1 MPEKK
6 LTKAGDRCKLQCGCR
21 VGNGKGLCRH
31 QVEGLQKEREALDQL
46 ATTCKMPAKK
56 LTKAGDRC
64 KLQCGCRAG
73 KGKGLCG
80 HQVEGLQKER
90 EALDAEWIRKYEKTK
105 VAGDAIVRRIRELV
119 RKRAQPALPC
129 EVDLDL
135 ITACS
140 VLGTKWDLVRRCSL
154 SAGKM
159 GSSKLYWSPSSPNR
173 RSLSPPQ
180 SARDRAWSEGLRSDS
195 KNDRYRGDRNATG
208 EVGRRINAIGK
219 QDFLEALSKIPLD
232 LTPEQTE
239 KAFNLLDVDKNGWF
253 RISQAEQTLRKAGY
267 LPRINTSKSS
277 STTNATKLSQEAI
290 MHEMMSV
297 ECERT
302 VALSA
307 LADQWTA
314 RELDLVN
321 SRHKERLINV
331 LTTEEQVRF
340 DRSTAAAQKSLTKA
354 MEQQFASINELF
366 DERVK
371 RLRPQLSASARAM
384 CDAKKSSSN
393 KSIGGEPKGTSPA
406 NVSASTGPKTVSWV
420 RSTCTENVAN
430 LTMAL
435 MTVTL

>member
-1 MPEKK
+1 
-6 LTKAGDRCKLQCGCR
+6 
-21 VGNGKGLCRH
+21 
-31 QVEGLQKEREALDQL
+31 
-46 ATTCKMPAKK
+46 
-56 LTKAGDRC
+56 
-64 KLQCGCRAG
+64 
-73 KGKGLCG
+73 
-80 HQVEGLQKER
+80 
-90 EALDAEWIRKYEKTK
+90 
-105 VAGDAIVRRIRELV
+105 
-119 RKRAQPALPC
+119 
-129 EVDLDL
+129 
-135 ITACS
+135 
-140 VLGTKWDLVRRCSL
+140 
-154 SAGKM
+154 
-159 GSSKLYWSPSSPNR
+159 
-173 RSLSPPQ
+173 
-180 SARDRAWSEGLRSDS
+180 
-195 KNDRYRGDRNATG
+195 
-208 EVGRRINAIGK
+208 
-219 QDFLEALSKIPLD
+219 
-232 LTPEQTE
+232 
-239 KAFNLLDVDKNGWF
+239 
-253 RISQAEQTLRKAGY
+253 
-267 LPRINTSKSS
+267 
-277 STTNATKLSQEAI
+277 